1 MKYEE
6 YYYWVPL
13 LGMIMSEVTI
23 QFRMYHLTIVNHMW
37 KIAEIVLI
45 EFPFNLRNMITS
57 ICAIH
62 YYNDFGRSFLK
73 QQPRHLRVPESLF
86 PSPQQNVYIDTIDK
100 IVYKAYDYR
109 SISDKANIR
118 LAERRSPS
126 GYAKY
131 SKLKNVETFRQYQ
144 NPYNQLD
151 ELVVLKYDYVE
162 GTHVPQKVDQMLLTL
177 KEIMELH
184 AKNVVYGDLKLS
196 NCVFNCVDGVY
207 DSVLIDFD
215 FVGHTRYPSTFN
227 TAIDPTD
234 GKRHSTATPNAYL
247 QKEHDVFAFKYLLIV

>member
-1 MKYEE
+1 MFAANFSECMRQLSVKKNRKTTDMIYCHQPQLIASRGFADITCFARFDNDECEALDGSRCLYPLSVIEFTKNATRPICQQINSQASLSANGNFSLMKYEE
-6 YYYWVPL
+6 HNYWVPL
-13 LGMIMSEVTI
+13 LGMIMSEDII
-23 QFRMYHLTIVNHMW
+23 QFRMYHLTIVNHTW

-73 QQPRHLRVPESLF
+73 QQPRHLRVPKSLF

-131 SKLKNVETFRQYQ
+131 SKLKNVETFIQ
-144 NPYNQLD
+144 
-151 ELVVLKYDYVE
+151 
-162 GTHVPQKVDQMLLTL
+162 
-177 KEIMELH
+177 
-184 AKNVVYGDLKLS
+184 
-196 NCVFNCVDGVY
+196 
-207 DSVLIDFD
+207 
-215 FVGHTRYPSTFN
+215 
-227 TAIDPTD
+227 
-234 GKRHSTATPNAYL
+234 
-247 QKEHDVFAFKYLLIV
+247 